1 MCLKHS
7 KIWLKC
13 ASSNVP
19 PQVCLLNVPP
29 QCRSFI
35 IVHGWHSDDLYWI
48 YALLSRKHT
57 SRDSCVFGV
66 KFWTQIFVCVK
77 KLTLSNSA
85 SMQVLYN
92 CSWFTIW
99 RFILD
104 LRTFVAKSA
113 LSRLRALGGSF
124 WPKHFNGPGAPHPC
138 PLPSFIA
145 WNGDLQQQRWGPNGG
160 KMWTWKVYI
169 WQID

>member
-1 MCLKHS
+1 M
-7 KIWLKC
+7 
-13 ASSNVP
+13 N
-19 PQVCLLNVPP
+19 Q
-29 QCRSFI
+29 
-35 IVHGWHSDDLYWI
+35 DLRTFVAKTHQSY
-48 YALLSRKHT
+48 SR
-57 SRDSCVFGV
+57 VFGV

-124 WPKHFNGPGAPHPC
+124 WPKFGRGRHQTSISCATARLAVIDSEGP
-138 PLPSFIA
+138 SSIIK
-145 WNGDLQQQRWGPNGG
+145 GPNIRSFVA
-160 KMWTWKVYI
+160 KSVLSRFTRFLVVTAQTKHC
-169 WQID
+169 QIGQLHD

>member
-1 MCLKHS
+1 MGTW
-7 KIWLKC
+7 I
-13 ASSNVP
+13 
-19 PQVCLLNVPP
+19 
-29 QCRSFI
+29 R
-35 IVHGWHSDDLYWI
+35 I

-92 CSWFTIW
+92 CSWFTNWITIW

-104 LRTFVAKSA
+104 LRTFVVKSA

-124 WPKHFNGPGAPHPC
+124 WQNLVGGGTKTFYRTGSEALVAMAFYKGLSFFATLPKTRVCAALRNGPHTNFTHFTHSSLSS
-138 PLPSFIA
+138 PLPGCQNSYK
-145 WNGDLQQQRWGPNGG
+145 GSLL
-160 KMWTWKVYI
+160 
-169 WQID
+169 

>member
-1 MCLKHS
+1 MKYAPL
-7 KIWLKC
+7 
-13 ASSNVP
+13 
-19 PQVCLLNVPP
+19 QCLLNVP
-29 QCRSFI
+29 QDLTQMCLLKCRSFI
-35 IVHGWHSDDLYWI
+35 IVHGSHSHKLCWI
-48 YALLSRKHT
+48 YPLLSRKHT